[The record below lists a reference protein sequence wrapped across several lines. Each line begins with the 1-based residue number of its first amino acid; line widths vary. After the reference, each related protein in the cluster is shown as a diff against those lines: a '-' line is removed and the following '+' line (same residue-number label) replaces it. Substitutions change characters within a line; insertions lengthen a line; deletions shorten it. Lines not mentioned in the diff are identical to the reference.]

1 MSVRIRLQRHG
12 KKGKPFY
19 WIVAADQRSKRDG
32 KYLEKL
38 GTYNPNFNPPLVE
51 LNIDATVK
59 WIQFGAQPSDT
70 AKSIIS
76 KEGALLKN
84 HLLNGVKKG
93 ALTDEEADKKFE
105 DWLNEK
111 NKKSEDK
118 LFQIQKE
125 LSEKKKKEL
134 ALEKEASEKRKLA
147 AIAAAE
153 EAAAD
158 EAPADEAAADEAP
171 ADEAAADE
179 AAAEEAAADEAPAD
193 EAPADEAAA
202 DEAPAEEAPAEE
214 AAAEE
219 AAADE
224 APAEEAAAE
233 EAAAEEAAADEAPAE
248 EAAADEAPAEEATA
262 DEATADEEK
271 KDECL
276 MTIDELV
283 LFGTISKPFSFRGQ
297 LIVYSNFNSISSN
310 TVFVKIDDS
319 YVPFKLVNSS
329 LHKKNLFKFKL
340 SGIND
345 EEKAKSLLKKEVYIK
360 KDELVKNEDSLDFL
374 INFTL
379 YNKKV
384 FIGPIIS
391 TMSRIGQDLIVVDYK
406 NKNVL
411 IPFTEQLIT
420 NIDKEEQILEMD
432 LPNGLLQI

>member
-171 ADEAAADE
+171 ADEA
-179 AAAEEAAADEAPAD
+179 
-193 EAPADEAAA
+193 
-202 DEAPAEEAPAEE
+202 PAEEAPAEE

-219 AAADE
+219 APADE
-224 APAEEAAAE
+224 ASAE
-233 EAAAEEAAADEAPAE
+233 EAPAE
-248 EAAADEAPAEEATA
+248 EAAADEA
-262 DEATADEEK
+262 TADEEK
-271 KDECL
+271 KD
-276 MTIDELV
+276 
-283 LFGTISKPFSFRGQ
+283 
-297 LIVYSNFNSISSN
+297 
-310 TVFVKIDDS
+310 
-319 YVPFKLVNSS
+319 
-329 LHKKNLFKFKL
+329 
-340 SGIND
+340 
-345 EEKAKSLLKKEVYIK
+345 
-360 KDELVKNEDSLDFL
+360 
-374 INFTL
+374 
-379 YNKKV
+379 
-384 FIGPIIS
+384 
-391 TMSRIGQDLIVVDYK
+391 
-406 NKNVL
+406 
-411 IPFTEQLIT
+411 
-420 NIDKEEQILEMD
+420 
-432 LPNGLLQI
+432 

>member
-105 DWLNEK
+105 DWVNEK

-118 LFQIQKE
+118 LSQIQKE

-153 EAAAD
+153 EAAA
-158 EAPADEAAADEAP
+158 
-171 ADEAAADE
+171 
-179 AAAEEAAADEAPAD
+179 EEAAADEAPAD
-193 EAPADEAAA
+193 EAPADEAPA
-202 DEAPAEEAPAEE
+202 DEAPADEAP
-214 AAAEE
+214 
-219 AAADE
+219 ADE
-224 APAEEAAAE
+224 APADEAP
-233 EAAAEEAAADEAPAE
+233 ADEAPAD
-248 EAAADEAPAEEATA
+248 EAPADEAPA
-262 DEATADEEK
+262 DEDDSEEEK
-271 KDECL
+271 KD
-276 MTIDELV
+276 
-283 LFGTISKPFSFRGQ
+283 
-297 LIVYSNFNSISSN
+297 
-310 TVFVKIDDS
+310 
-319 YVPFKLVNSS
+319 
-329 LHKKNLFKFKL
+329 
-340 SGIND
+340 
-345 EEKAKSLLKKEVYIK
+345 
-360 KDELVKNEDSLDFL
+360 
-374 INFTL
+374 
-379 YNKKV
+379 
-384 FIGPIIS
+384 
-391 TMSRIGQDLIVVDYK
+391 
-406 NKNVL
+406 
-411 IPFTEQLIT
+411 
-420 NIDKEEQILEMD
+420 
-432 LPNGLLQI
+432 

>member
-153 EAAAD
+153 EA
-158 EAPADEAAADEAP
+158 
-171 ADEAAADE
+171 
-179 AAAEEAAADEAPAD
+179 PAD
-193 EAPADEAAA
+193 EAP
-202 DEAPAEEAPAEE
+202 
-214 AAAEE
+214 
-219 AAADE
+219 
-224 APAEEAAAE
+224 AE

-262 DEATADEEK
+262 DEAPADEEK
-271 KDECL
+271 KD
-276 MTIDELV
+276 
-283 LFGTISKPFSFRGQ
+283 
-297 LIVYSNFNSISSN
+297 
-310 TVFVKIDDS
+310 
-319 YVPFKLVNSS
+319 
-329 LHKKNLFKFKL
+329 
-340 SGIND
+340 
-345 EEKAKSLLKKEVYIK
+345 
-360 KDELVKNEDSLDFL
+360 
-374 INFTL
+374 
-379 YNKKV
+379 
-384 FIGPIIS
+384 
-391 TMSRIGQDLIVVDYK
+391 
-406 NKNVL
+406 
-411 IPFTEQLIT
+411 
-420 NIDKEEQILEMD
+420 
-432 LPNGLLQI
+432 

>member
-51 LNIDATVK
+51 LDIDATVK

-105 DWLNEK
+105 DWVNEK

-118 LFQIQKE
+118 LSQIQKE

-158 EAPADEAAADEAP
+158 EAPAEEAPADEAPAEEAPADEAP
-171 ADEAAADE
+171 ADEAP
-179 AAAEEAAADEAPAD
+179 AEEAPAEEAPADEAPAD
-193 EAPADEAAA
+193 EAPADEA
-202 DEAPAEEAPAEE
+202 PAHEDDTE
-214 AAAEE
+214 
-219 AAADE
+219 
-224 APAEEAAAE
+224 
-233 EAAAEEAAADEAPAE
+233 
-248 EAAADEAPAEEATA
+248 
-262 DEATADEEK
+262 EEK
-271 KDECL
+271 KD
-276 MTIDELV
+276 
-283 LFGTISKPFSFRGQ
+283 
-297 LIVYSNFNSISSN
+297 
-310 TVFVKIDDS
+310 
-319 YVPFKLVNSS
+319 
-329 LHKKNLFKFKL
+329 
-340 SGIND
+340 
-345 EEKAKSLLKKEVYIK
+345 
-360 KDELVKNEDSLDFL
+360 
-374 INFTL
+374 
-379 YNKKV
+379 
-384 FIGPIIS
+384 
-391 TMSRIGQDLIVVDYK
+391 
-406 NKNVL
+406 
-411 IPFTEQLIT
+411 
-420 NIDKEEQILEMD
+420 
-432 LPNGLLQI
+432 

>member
-118 LFQIQKE
+118 LSQIQKE

-153 EAAAD
+153 EAPSE
-158 EAPADEAAADEAP
+158 EAPADEAP
-171 ADEAAADE
+171 
-179 AAAEEAAADEAPAD
+179 AEEAPADEAPAD
-193 EAPADEAAA
+193 EAPADEAPAEEAPADEAPA

-214 AAAEE
+214 AP
-219 AAADE
+219 ADE
-224 APAEEAAAE
+224 DAI
-233 EAAAEEAAADEAPAE
+233 
-248 EAAADEAPAEEATA
+248 
-262 DEATADEEK
+262 DEEK
-271 KDECL
+271 KD
-276 MTIDELV
+276 
-283 LFGTISKPFSFRGQ
+283 
-297 LIVYSNFNSISSN
+297 
-310 TVFVKIDDS
+310 
-319 YVPFKLVNSS
+319 
-329 LHKKNLFKFKL
+329 
-340 SGIND
+340 
-345 EEKAKSLLKKEVYIK
+345 
-360 KDELVKNEDSLDFL
+360 
-374 INFTL
+374 
-379 YNKKV
+379 
-384 FIGPIIS
+384 
-391 TMSRIGQDLIVVDYK
+391 
-406 NKNVL
+406 
-411 IPFTEQLIT
+411 
-420 NIDKEEQILEMD
+420 
-432 LPNGLLQI
+432 

>member
-118 LFQIQKE
+118 LSQIQKE

-153 EAAAD
+153 EAAA
-158 EAPADEAAADEAP
+158 E
-171 ADEAAADE
+171 
-179 AAAEEAAADEAPAD
+179 
-193 EAPADEAAA
+193 
-202 DEAPAEEAPAEE
+202 EAPAEEAPAEE
-214 AAAEE
+214 APGNEEAPTEEAPAAEE
-219 AAADE
+219 APE
-224 APAEEAAAE
+224 NPE
-233 EAAAEEAAADEAPAE
+233 
-248 EAAADEAPAEEATA
+248 
-262 DEATADEEK
+262 EEK
-271 KDECL
+271 
-276 MTIDELV
+276 
-283 LFGTISKPFSFRGQ
+283 
-297 LIVYSNFNSISSN
+297 
-310 TVFVKIDDS
+310 
-319 YVPFKLVNSS
+319 
-329 LHKKNLFKFKL
+329 
-340 SGIND
+340 
-345 EEKAKSLLKKEVYIK
+345 
-360 KDELVKNEDSLDFL
+360 
-374 INFTL
+374 
-379 YNKKV
+379 
-384 FIGPIIS
+384 
-391 TMSRIGQDLIVVDYK
+391 
-406 NKNVL
+406 
-411 IPFTEQLIT
+411 
-420 NIDKEEQILEMD
+420 
-432 LPNGLLQI
+432 

>member
-105 DWLNEK
+105 HWLNEK

-118 LFQIQKE
+118 LSQIQKE

-153 EAAAD
+153 EAPAD
-158 EAPADEAAADEAP
+158 EAPADEAAAEEAPADEAP
-171 ADEAAADE
+171 ADEAP
-179 AAAEEAAADEAPAD
+179 AEEAAADEAPAD
-193 EAPADEAAA
+193 EAPADEAPAEEAPADEAPADEAPAEEAPA

-214 AAAEE
+214 DAI
-219 AAADE
+219 
-224 APAEEAAAE
+224 
-233 EAAAEEAAADEAPAE
+233 
-248 EAAADEAPAEEATA
+248 
-262 DEATADEEK
+262 DEEK
-271 KDECL
+271 KD
-276 MTIDELV
+276 
-283 LFGTISKPFSFRGQ
+283 
-297 LIVYSNFNSISSN
+297 
-310 TVFVKIDDS
+310 
-319 YVPFKLVNSS
+319 
-329 LHKKNLFKFKL
+329 
-340 SGIND
+340 
-345 EEKAKSLLKKEVYIK
+345 
-360 KDELVKNEDSLDFL
+360 
-374 INFTL
+374 
-379 YNKKV
+379 
-384 FIGPIIS
+384 
-391 TMSRIGQDLIVVDYK
+391 
-406 NKNVL
+406 
-411 IPFTEQLIT
+411 
-420 NIDKEEQILEMD
+420 
-432 LPNGLLQI
+432 

>member
-118 LFQIQKE
+118 LSQIQKE

-153 EAAAD
+153 EAPAE
-158 EAPADEAAADEAP
+158 EAPAEEAP
-171 ADEAAADE
+171 A
-179 AAAEEAAADEAPAD
+179 EEAPAEEAPAD
-193 EAPADEAAA
+193 EAPADEAPAEEAPA

-214 AAAEE
+214 APAE
-219 AAADE
+219 E
-224 APAEEAAAE
+224 APAEEAPSE
-233 EAAAEEAAADEAPAE
+233 DS
-248 EAAADEAPAEEATA
+248 
-262 DEATADEEK
+262 EK
-271 KDECL
+271 K
-276 MTIDELV
+276 
-283 LFGTISKPFSFRGQ
+283 
-297 LIVYSNFNSISSN
+297 
-310 TVFVKIDDS
+310 
-319 YVPFKLVNSS
+319 
-329 LHKKNLFKFKL
+329 
-340 SGIND
+340 
-345 EEKAKSLLKKEVYIK
+345 
-360 KDELVKNEDSLDFL
+360 ED
-374 INFTL
+374 
-379 YNKKV
+379 K
-384 FIGPIIS
+384 
-391 TMSRIGQDLIVVDYK
+391 
-406 NKNVL
+406 
-411 IPFTEQLIT
+411 
-420 NIDKEEQILEMD
+420 
-432 LPNGLLQI
+432 

>member
-105 DWLNEK
+105 DWVNEN

-118 LFQIQKE
+118 LSQIQKE

-153 EAAAD
+153 EAAA
-158 EAPADEAAADEAP
+158 E
-171 ADEAAADE
+171 E
-179 AAAEEAAADEAPAD
+179 AAAEEAPADEAPAD
-193 EAPADEAAA
+193 EAPADEAPA
-202 DEAPAEEAPAEE
+202 DEAPA
-214 AAAEE
+214 
-219 AAADE
+219 DE
-224 APAEEAAAE
+224 APA
-233 EAAAEEAAADEAPAE
+233 DEDDTE
-248 EAAADEAPAEEATA
+248 
-262 DEATADEEK
+262 EEK
-271 KDECL
+271 KD
-276 MTIDELV
+276 
-283 LFGTISKPFSFRGQ
+283 
-297 LIVYSNFNSISSN
+297 
-310 TVFVKIDDS
+310 
-319 YVPFKLVNSS
+319 
-329 LHKKNLFKFKL
+329 
-340 SGIND
+340 
-345 EEKAKSLLKKEVYIK
+345 
-360 KDELVKNEDSLDFL
+360 
-374 INFTL
+374 
-379 YNKKV
+379 
-384 FIGPIIS
+384 
-391 TMSRIGQDLIVVDYK
+391 
-406 NKNVL
+406 
-411 IPFTEQLIT
+411 
-420 NIDKEEQILEMD
+420 
-432 LPNGLLQI
+432 

>member
-59 WIQFGAQPSDT
+59 WIQFGAQPSHT

-93 ALTDEEADKKFE
+93 AMTEDEADKKFE
-105 DWLNEK
+105 DWVSEK

-118 LFQIQKE
+118 LSQIQKE

-158 EAPADEAAADEAP
+158 EAPAEEAP
-171 ADEAAADE
+171 A
-179 AAAEEAAADEAPAD
+179 EEAP
-193 EAPADEAAA
+193 A

-214 AAAEE
+214 APAEE
-219 AAADE
+219 APADE
-224 APAEEAAAE
+224 APAEE
-233 EAAAEEAAADEAPAE
+233 
-248 EAAADEAPAEEATA
+248 
-262 DEATADEEK
+262 EK
-271 KDECL
+271 KD
-276 MTIDELV
+276 
-283 LFGTISKPFSFRGQ
+283 
-297 LIVYSNFNSISSN
+297 
-310 TVFVKIDDS
+310 
-319 YVPFKLVNSS
+319 
-329 LHKKNLFKFKL
+329 
-340 SGIND
+340 
-345 EEKAKSLLKKEVYIK
+345 
-360 KDELVKNEDSLDFL
+360 
-374 INFTL
+374 
-379 YNKKV
+379 
-384 FIGPIIS
+384 
-391 TMSRIGQDLIVVDYK
+391 
-406 NKNVL
+406 
-411 IPFTEQLIT
+411 
-420 NIDKEEQILEMD
+420 
-432 LPNGLLQI
+432 

>member
-93 ALTDEEADKKFE
+93 ALTDKEADKKFE

-118 LFQIQKE
+118 LSQIQKE

-153 EAAAD
+153 EAAA
-158 EAPADEAAADEAP
+158 
-171 ADEAAADE
+171 
-179 AAAEEAAADEAPAD
+179 EEAAADEAPAD
-193 EAPADEAAA
+193 EAPADEAPA
-202 DEAPAEEAPAEE
+202 DEAPA
-214 AAAEE
+214 
-219 AAADE
+219 DE
-224 APAEEAAAE
+224 APA
-233 EAAAEEAAADEAPAE
+233 DEDDTE
-248 EAAADEAPAEEATA
+248 
-262 DEATADEEK
+262 EEK
-271 KDECL
+271 KD
-276 MTIDELV
+276 
-283 LFGTISKPFSFRGQ
+283 
-297 LIVYSNFNSISSN
+297 
-310 TVFVKIDDS
+310 
-319 YVPFKLVNSS
+319 
-329 LHKKNLFKFKL
+329 
-340 SGIND
+340 
-345 EEKAKSLLKKEVYIK
+345 
-360 KDELVKNEDSLDFL
+360 
-374 INFTL
+374 
-379 YNKKV
+379 
-384 FIGPIIS
+384 
-391 TMSRIGQDLIVVDYK
+391 
-406 NKNVL
+406 
-411 IPFTEQLIT
+411 
-420 NIDKEEQILEMD
+420 
-432 LPNGLLQI
+432 

>member
-105 DWLNEK
+105 DWVSEK

-118 LFQIQKE
+118 LSQIQKE

-153 EAAAD
+153 EAAAE
-158 EAPADEAAADEAP
+158 EAPADEAL
-171 ADEAAADE
+171 
-179 AAAEEAAADEAPAD
+179 ADEAPAD
-193 EAPADEAAA
+193 EAPAEEAPA
-202 DEAPAEEAPAEE
+202 DEAPAEEAPFE
-214 AAAEE
+214 
-219 AAADE
+219 
-224 APAEEAAAE
+224 
-233 EAAAEEAAADEAPAE
+233 
-248 EAAADEAPAEEATA
+248 
-262 DEATADEEK
+262 EEK
-271 KDECL
+271 
-276 MTIDELV
+276 
-283 LFGTISKPFSFRGQ
+283 G
-297 LIVYSNFNSISSN
+297 
-310 TVFVKIDDS
+310 
-319 YVPFKLVNSS
+319 
-329 LHKKNLFKFKL
+329 
-340 SGIND
+340 
-345 EEKAKSLLKKEVYIK
+345 EK
-360 KDELVKNEDSLDFL
+360 
-374 INFTL
+374 
-379 YNKKV
+379 
-384 FIGPIIS
+384 
-391 TMSRIGQDLIVVDYK
+391 
-406 NKNVL
+406 
-411 IPFTEQLIT
+411 
-420 NIDKEEQILEMD
+420 
-432 LPNGLLQI
+432 